1 MVSFIYGNFSFHKKL
16 ISWLQKQNR
25 IIEWW
30 ISRAG
35 RRVKWTDVS
44 HSLCIFSYKSWG
56 FSVQHGALT
65 TIVENT
71 VLIFYMY
78 FKLDLKH
85 SHQKK
90 KKKAKRRGRRRRWR
104 RIDIK
109 KYRLNSMGRGARQAE
124 AMESQGRTP
133 RSHLRSHLH
142 CSHRALF
149 TVVRGRNNPYAHIDR
164 WMDRENVMY
173 TYDEM
178 LALKKKTLATCYHMG
193 YLWRHYFK
201 VSQLQKG

>member
-90 KKKAKRRGRRRRWR
+90 KKKRQKEEEGGGGGEELILRNTDWIPWAGEPGRLRPWNHRV
-104 RIDIK
+104 
-109 KYRLNSMGRGARQAE
+109 GHHGVTCARTCIVHTE
-124 AMESQGRTP
+124 HFSQ
-133 RSHLRSHLH
+133 
-142 CSHRALF
+142 
-149 TVVRGRNNPYAHIDR
+149 
-164 WMDRENVMY
+164 
-173 TYDEM
+173 
-178 LALKKKTLATCYHMG
+178 
-193 YLWRHYFK
+193 
-201 VSQLQKG
+201 